1 MKQFLIPG
9 RPVYICRFQT
19 VFRDSGKSRNVQKH
33 IISHSLPCIHNHQ
46 APERRGRCSQPHQ
59 IEKAKTG
66 STSYGRKRFNKNKLP
81 DKPTYKDEELRI
93 NKERQMLVNVG
104 DIVLLNC
111 MSTVDVFD
119 AIDFDGKTI
128 RKFMFV
134 NPNFIS
140 VKYATTRTTTRK

>member
-1 MKQFLIPG
+1 MLHVKNLKPYKDSILIKLIG
-9 RPVYICRFQT
+9 TEEFV
-19 VFRDSGKSRNVQKH
+19 SNG
-33 IISHSLPCIHNHQ
+33 IIIPQRKILKTIQ
-46 APERRGRCSQPHQ
+46 AEVIAIS
-59 IEKAKTG
+59 
-66 STSYGRKRFNKNKLP
+66 

-140 VKYATTRTTTRK
+140 VKYATTRTTTTRK

>member
-1 MKQFLIPG
+1 MSKLSNLKKIVLTKMLHVKNLKPYKDSILIKLIG
-9 RPVYICRFQT
+9 TEEFV
-19 VFRDSGKSRNVQKH
+19 SNG
-33 IISHSLPCIHNHQ
+33 IIIPQRKILKTIQ
-46 APERRGRCSQPHQ
+46 AEVIAIS
-59 IEKAKTG
+59 
-66 STSYGRKRFNKNKLP
+66 